1 VAASIGDVVV
11 ALSRL
16 PAHPRHLVAA
26 GLVVAQLVLS
36 AGFAFASPE
45 DWERLPDGRV
55 IIQVKDVRFALP
67 SQGADTQLIRFTDR
81 LQIKNE
87 MTLEQVIKAPAAAR
101 RMFAK
106 TSLMNVSLPNL
117 LERSDPFLSG
127 FPRNDF
133 RSFEAG
139 FAIGKGALADCA
151 DWANTFAQLAA
162 SLVPGDARIGSSG
175 WEEFKLSEHP
185 LTSAY
190 VRHPWSRPTFFP
202 RRNVQLLQGLRFNEM
217 PGG

>member
-1 VAASIGDVVV
+1 
-11 ALSRL
+11 
-16 PAHPRHLVAA
+16 
-26 GLVVAQLVLS
+26 
-36 AGFAFASPE
+36 
-45 DWERLPDGRV
+45 V

-117 LERSDPFLSG
+117 LERSDPFLRG

-133 RSFEAG
+133 RSFEAD

-190 VRHPWSRPTFFP
+190 VRHPWSLGPDRPFSLGVTCSYFKVCDSTKCLGADLEFSYQFSG
-202 RRNVQLLQGLRFNEM
+202 NVITQPDWLTLDQKVRDLLNDVLVDFAKQG
-217 PGG
+217 GVQ